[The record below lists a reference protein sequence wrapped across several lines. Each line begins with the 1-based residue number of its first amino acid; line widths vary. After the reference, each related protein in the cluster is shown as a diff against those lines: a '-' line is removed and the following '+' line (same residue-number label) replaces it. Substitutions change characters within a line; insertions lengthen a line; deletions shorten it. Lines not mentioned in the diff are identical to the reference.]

1 MSAHISIDVGFLEA
15 NLSDEWVMKM
25 QGIYLSVA

>member
-1 MSAHISIDVGFLEA
+1 MSAHISIVGFLEA
-15 NLSDEWVMKM
+15 NPLDEWVMKM

>member
-15 NLSDEWVMKM
+15 NPSDEWVMKM